1 MAIVDLDTL
10 LEQTQPLMGTAWE
23 LVTLAGREQAAQQA
37 LDELGWGLPV
47 TESRQ
52 GYWTIERTKRHILYI
67 LLIQHAER
75 FRYKQIHL
83 QQRFDNYLRLIT
95 QADELFAKA
104 IEDDLGGLFP
114 IDMDLAQ
121 FAEYGFLQIPAGFVY
136 NQLGR
141 DLTYL
146 GLE

>member
-1 MAIVDLDTL
+1 MAIADLDIL
-10 LEQTQPLMGTAWE
+10 LEQTEPLMGTAWD

-37 LDELGWGLPV
+37 LDELGCALPV
-47 TESRQ
+47 IDNRQ
-52 GYWTIERTKRHILYI
+52 GYWTIERTKRQILYI

-104 IEDDLGGLFP
+104 IEDDLSGLFP
-114 IDMDLAQ
+114 LDMDLDQ
-121 FAEYGFLQIPAGFVY
+121 FAKYGFLYNPAGFVY
-136 NQLGR
+136 DQLGR
-141 DLTYL
+141 DLTYVD
-146 GLE
+146 

>member
-1 MAIVDLDTL
+1 MAIADLDAL

-23 LVTLAGREQAAQQA
+23 LVTAAGREQAAQQA

-47 TESRQ
+47 TDNRQ
-52 GYWTIERTKRHILYI
+52 GYWSIERTKRQMLYI

-104 IEDDLGGLFP
+104 IEDDLSGLFP
-114 IDMDLAQ
+114 LDMDLDQ
-121 FAEYGFLQIPAGFVY
+121 FAKYGFLQIPAGFVY
-136 NQLGR
+136 DQLGR
-141 DLTYL
+141 DLTYVD
-146 GLE
+146 